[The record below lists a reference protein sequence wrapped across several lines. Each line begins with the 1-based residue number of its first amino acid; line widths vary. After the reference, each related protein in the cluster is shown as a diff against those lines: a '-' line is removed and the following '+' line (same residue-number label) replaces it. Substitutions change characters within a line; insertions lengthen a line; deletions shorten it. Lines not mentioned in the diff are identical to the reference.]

1 MGKKKYH
8 HQDLRNILVR
18 TALRILEEEGLD
30 NLTMR
35 HLSKAIGVSR
45 SASYR
50 HFQDKTALLG
60 AVAADGFRKL
70 NEFLTDEAGNGIDEN
85 STLDLF
91 RDHSCS
97 YVRFAITRPT
107 LYKLMF
113 GFELSSGAPVP
124 ELSDAAADA
133 FSVITSVIEGCQSAG
148 LFKPADPVELANVT
162 WSSLHGLSMLLIDG
176 AVRMS
181 RDGRLL
187 HALMTD
193 SEVIQV
199 EDIPAISNSVVETLV
214 RGFSPDCR

>member
-1 MGKKKYH
+1 MGKSKYH
-8 HQDLRNILVR
+8 HQDLRVDLVR
-18 TALRILEEEGLD
+18 TASRILVEEGLES
-30 NLTMR
+30 LTMR
-35 HLSKAIGVSR
+35 HLSKTIGVSR

-60 AVAADGFRKL
+60 AVAADGFDRL
-70 NEFLTDEAGNGIDEN
+70 RGSLEEGTADIHDPLGR
-85 STLDLF
+85 F
-91 RDHSCS
+91 RYCSCA
-97 YVRFAITRPT
+97 YVRFAVTRQT
-107 LYKLMF
+107 LYNLMF
-113 GFELSSGAPVP
+113 GFELNDGAPVP
-124 ELSDAAADA
+124 ELADAAARA
-133 FSVITSVIEGCQSAG
+133 FSVITDIIESCQEEGS
-148 LFKPADPVELANVT
+148 FRSSDPVELANVT

-214 RGFSPDCR
+214 RGFSPDCT